1 MERIFEE
8 FEMCLGWTG
17 GQTVKFSNKKGY
29 SVKENQK
36 IRLENL
42 LGGGLCRQEQKTKNE
57 HVVDQWEWL
66 DRV

>member
-1 MERIFEE
+1 
-8 FEMCLGWTG
+8 MCLGWTG

-42 LGGGLCRQEQKTKNE
+42 LGGGLCRQEQKINKNE
-57 HVVDQWEWL
+57 HVVDQ
-66 DRV
+66 